1 MSGRNRTFDLVL
13 GEVTAL
19 FTTGRALIPKTGRR
33 FRKGSCSNERSRPR
47 SDSIELDRSPE
58 DTIREQAIAETPAAV
73 ACGPGSAL
81 PLSYRRMERRAG
93 FEPATPRLS
102 DEVTAIFTTD
112 RERVGGA
119 VDAVAAPKSNTELRH
134 YCRRD
139 SKPATSEPPKRTA
152 LYHEVTGIFTTAMPR
167 HNVAPRQSEKHAGE
181 QSKSALRQSKRRFGF
196 EPHRSPR
203 RTHPAGRISRYDRLK
218 ADFSPR
224 VERSSRNLHHQRSL
238 SRELRQT
245 KLKNEF
251 RRGALDFLILRW
263 SLSENRFPLFRD
275 MRQTSRRHSEPFLV
289 RSAIGI
295 RLAPRSLRQ
304 APRFRARACSREPRD
319 PGLPFRLPPGIANEL
334 CSRQQKTLRSV
345 LAQEGPGERT

>member
-1 MSGRNRTFDLVL
+1 M
-13 GEVTAL
+13 
-19 FTTGRALIPKTGRR
+19 IPKTGRR

-112 RERVGGA
+112 RERVGGERSMLL
-119 VDAVAAPKSNTELRH
+119 PPSGEL
-134 YCRRD
+134 
-139 SKPATSEPPKRTA
+139 PF
-152 LYHEVTGIFTTAMPR
+152 HEVTGIFTTAMPR

-181 QSKSALRQSKRRFGF
+181 QSKSALRQSKRRFGL

-203 RTHPAGRISRYDRLK
+203 RTHPAGRIPRYDRLK

-224 VERSSRNLHHQRSL
+224 AERSIRNLHHQRSL
-238 SRELRQT
+238 SREI
-245 KLKNEF
+245 
-251 RRGALDFLILRW
+251 RGKP
-263 SLSENRFPLFRD
+263 N
-275 MRQTSRRHSEPFLV
+275 
-289 RSAIGI
+289 
-295 RLAPRSLRQ
+295 
-304 APRFRARACSREPRD
+304 
-319 PGLPFRLPPGIANEL
+319 
-334 CSRQQKTLRSV
+334 
-345 LAQEGPGERT
+345 